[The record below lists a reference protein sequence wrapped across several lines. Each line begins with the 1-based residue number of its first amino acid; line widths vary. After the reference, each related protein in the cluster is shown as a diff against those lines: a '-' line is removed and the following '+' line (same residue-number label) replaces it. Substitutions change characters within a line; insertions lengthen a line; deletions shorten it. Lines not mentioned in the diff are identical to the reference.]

1 MVDLLLFRLLFVRL
15 VLDLCVVLRLVLG
28 LEVVDVVVVEDA
40 DVDELGGGAGV
51 VVVVVVVVD
60 LAVVVVVVDVVLD
73 GIVDDEGA
81 IDDRTKFCTSGATD
95 DDEVGVEVLA
105 PIDKLGSGLSRLI
118 S

>member
-40 DVDELGGGAGV
+40 DVDELGGGAG